1 MFDRLRVTK
10 NLARK
15 LDSGRPG
22 GLEFR
27 VSVRVTAG
35 DEFHP
40 TIPFRRPNERV
51 MQSTTI
57 RLWKKTTKSGK
68 DYLTGSMSRVS
79 RLIVVEN
86 DAKKK
91 GDEPDYFAYIVP
103 NRGTG
108 QEAEQVEGL

>member
-10 NLARK
+10 NLACK

-22 GLEFR
+22 GLEFEVPMR
-27 VSVRVTAG
+27 ATAG
-35 DEFHP
+35 DGFHP
-40 TIPFRRPNERV
+40 TIPLRRQNESV
-51 MQSTTI
+51 MESTTI

-86 DAKKK
+86 DGKKED
-91 GDEPDYFAYIVP
+91 DEPDYFAYIVP
-103 NRGTG
+103 NRGSG
-108 QEAEQVEGL
+108 QEAEQVDRL